1 LTLLDS
7 YDIFRHKNMI
17 KVALNKIIFY
27 PPSKG
32 YALLLKEV
40 GGERQLP
47 IIIGVF
53 EAQSIALAIE
63 EVKMP
68 RPMTHDL
75 FVNILHDLG
84 AKILSVTVSDLIDG
98 TFYAKIEISLANS
111 KNNLYIDARP
121 SDAIALAIRMKAPI
135 QVSEEVMQE
144 AGQYLKS
151 KRKDSTEKDDSLP
164 EIRNLDHL
172 FELQNNLQ
180 SAIEEENYELAAK
193 LRDQINRLKQ
203 ELNIN

>member
-1 LTLLDS
+1 
-7 YDIFRHKNMI
+7 MI
-17 KVALNKIIFY
+17 KVALSKIIFY

-32 YALLLKEV
+32 YALLLKEI
-40 GGERQLP
+40 GGERQIP
-47 IIIGVF
+47 IIVGVF

-75 FVNILHDLG
+75 FVNVMQKFSARIN
-84 AKILSVTVSDLIDG
+84 SVSVSDLVEG
-98 TFYAKIEISLANS
+98 TFYAQIEIGLSDNKTLT
-111 KNNLYIDARP
+111 IDARP

-135 QVSEEVMQE
+135 QVNEDVMLE
-144 AGQYLKS
+144 AGQYLNAKQHKES
-151 KRKDSTEKDDSLP
+151 KVVNEKDDSLP
-164 EIRNLDHL
+164 EIQNLDRL

-180 SAIEEENYELAAK
+180 HAVEEENYELAAQ
-193 LRDQINRLKQ
+193 LRDQINRLQQ